1 MNKKYLYIIGSVV
14 LLSMLGG
21 GVASAFSISN
31 VDGVWGNIDGVT
43 SQPGTYA
50 IDIIGYARNN
60 VRAPLANNQGYY
72 LNANVC
78 SGQQLINPQWPDPS
92 RWTSQSNWGGFGSHT
107 STCTNAPDLFFSQ
120 YVFGE
125 RTSILSCSSTST
137 SSDRCHA
144 LAFEIVNRTGA
155 SVNLSNYEVWLSTG
169 NTSFTKVSLSGNLAN
184 NGVHV
189 IANYRATGSS
199 YNVSYDT
206 RINNNNDQRTILLM
220 KKGVGDTEGARCD
233 RWATG
238 PGNNPIVYSDW
249 DPAIQTPPNTD
260 ENQVRY
266 GRNAFQVGNNWRQY
280 ACEITDFATQ
290 SGFGFDGV
298 NGVIDP
304 PAMTPFFLG
313 TFTHYNNQIY
323 STDNSGNNSNDF
335 QYVDLTITVPVK
347 CPDGSTPIPASFQI
361 VPKFILDET
370 SNTAGTCIYG
380 EPGDVPCPDKVTIE
394 FPETNPTFVC
404 AEGTYTVNILGFTS
418 EGLGNQKCW
427 ESYDENSVSAAFITQ
442 EDQDN
447 HACLWARIEQP
458 LADISVAKS
467 CWAFDTFSPY
477 YLVTTSNLGPGASR
491 GVTMTDTLPSGV
503 TFKSYTSQLITTS
516 GTIDQGTCSVAG
528 QTVTCSL
535 NTPLQD
541 YSTDPLAKW
550 VVRINVEFAEGDE
563 ITNTAVVSAL
573 TADPK
578 LSNNTATATCNP
590 SSVSIISFD
599 GEKEEDGVL
608 LTWETANESDNLGF
622 NLYRAEGPEL
632 PRQKINPSLIPSK
645 NPGSTAGS
653 TYEYLD
659 SDLASGEYFYW
670 LEDLDFTFSRTLY
683 GPISVRVK

>member
-50 IDIIGYARNN
+50 IDIIGYAREGTL
-60 VRAPLANNQGYY
+60 APTREDQGYR
-72 LNANVC
+72 LKSTVC
-78 SGQQLINPQWPDPS
+78 SPIQNITPSWPNS
-92 RWTSQSNWGGFGSHT
+92 ARWDSVGVVWTGLGSHT
-107 STCTNAPDLFFSQ
+107 SSCTNAPDLFFSE
-120 YVFGE
+120 YIYN
-125 RTSILSCSSTST
+125 RRSAST
-137 SSDRCHA
+137 DQVGI
-144 LAFEIVNRTGA
+144 EIANFTGS
-155 SVNLSNYEVWLSTG
+155 SVNLGNYEVWLFTG
-169 NTSFTKVSLSGNLAN
+169 NTSHTTVALTNTTLAN
-184 NGVHV
+184 GSVWTLVSNN
-189 IANYRATGSS
+189 APNSATSNQTFNSSDNY
-199 YNVSYDT
+199 
-206 RINNNNDQRTILLM
+206 RTILLM
-220 KKGVGDTEGARCD
+220 KKGGGSTEGARCD

-238 PGNNPIVYSDW
+238 PGNNPTVYSDW
-249 DPAIQTPPNTD
+249 DPSIQTPPDTD

-266 GRNAFQVGNNWRQY
+266 GRDAYRLSSFSTWQSY
-280 ACEITDFATQ
+280 ACEITDFAQQ

-323 STDNSGNNSNDF
+323 SSNNSGDESNDF

-347 CPDGSTPIPASFQI
+347 CPDGSTPTPASFQI
-361 VPKFILDET
+361 IPRITLDET
-370 SNTAGTCIYG
+370 PNSAGTCEYG
-380 EPGDVPCPDKVTIE
+380 NLGDVACPDKVTIE

-404 AEGTYTVNILGFTS
+404 AAGTYTVNVLGFTAK
-418 EGLGNQKCW
+418 GLGNQKCW

-458 LADISVAKS
+458 LADISVAKT
-467 CWAFDTFSPY
+467 CWAFDSQSPY
-477 YLVTTSNLGPGASR
+477 YEITTSNLGPGASR
-491 GVTMTDTLPSGV
+491 GVTLTDTLPSGV
-503 TFKSYTSQLITTS
+503 TYKSYTSQLITTS
-516 GTIDQGTCSVAG
+516 GTITQGTCSVTG
-528 QTVTCSL
+528 QTVNCSL

-550 VVRINVEFAEGDE
+550 VVRINVNLAGGTNV
-563 ITNTAVVSAL
+563 TNTVSVNAL
-573 TADPK
+573 TTDPV
-578 LSNNTATATCNP
+578 STNNTATATCNP
-590 SSVSIISFD
+590 SSVSIISFE

-670 LEDLDFTFSRTLY
+670 LEDLDFAFSKTLY